1 MPDKKNAIFW
11 REEVLRENQ
20 LYAKKSKCSFGV
32 EKVEYLGH
40 IISSQG
46 VATDPKKI
54 EAMQSWPTPKNV
66 RQLRGFLGLTGYYRK
81 FIRNYGEICKPLT
94 IQLKKNAFSWNEEAD
109 KAFQTLK
116 EALCSAPVL
125 AMPYFNQPFILETD
139 ASDKGMGAVL
149 MQGKRP
155 IAFLSKALGVRN
167 QGLSTYE
174 KEFLALLTAVQK
186 WRHYLQRAPSF
197 CDSN

>member
-1 MPDKKNAIFW
+1 M
-11 REEVLRENQ
+11 RENQ
-20 LYAKKSKCSFGV
+20 LYAKKRKCSFGV
-32 EKVEYLGH
+32 SKVEYLGH

-66 RQLRGFLGLTGYYRK
+66 RQLRGFLGLTGSYRK

-116 EALCSAPVL
+116 EAMCSAPVL
-125 AMPYFNQPFILETD
+125 AMPDFNQPFILETD

-155 IAFLSKALGVRN
+155 IAFLSKAL
-167 QGLSTYE
+167 L
-174 KEFLALLTAVQK
+174 
-186 WRHYLQRAPSF
+186 
-197 CDSN
+197 